1 MTGSEVEF
9 NLAQGLTIES
19 PMERHRTT
27 LRNERS
33 GSILNRSSH
42 SGDLPLRRGVGP
54 ALVPPALY
62 ATSTS
67 IPGVDTIA
75 KVSWK
80 ASGLL
85 LSPRP
90 TTAHHRLR
98 WPVRKSPVWHAAVGP
113 YVGYESVRPD
123 LQVYGDY
130 LRGLRPRIG

>member
-33 GSILNRSSH
+33 GSILNHSSH

-67 IPGVDTIA
+67 LPGVDTISYL
-75 KVSWK
+75 SWK
-80 ASGLL
+80 AWALL
-85 LSPRP
+85 LSRRP
-90 TTAHHRLR
+90 SL
-98 WPVRKSPVWHAAVGP
+98 SPPQDWLCG
-113 YVGYESVRPD
+113 EK
-123 LQVYGDY
+123 
-130 LRGLRPRIG
+130 GLDHLVQALDHDGWWSAF